1 MTNEQTLQQNWSQ
14 IQHRL
19 REKWCELSQNDF
31 EGVNGDIER
40 LVGVI
45 QQRTQE
51 SRAAIEAYVDQCIA
65 ESRSMANA
73 AAEQARE
80 YYDQASIAAQQ
91 KYDELAA
98 QVQHRMSEMESLI
111 QQKPAQSV
119 AAAFGVGV
127 LAGVTI
133 ALLLKK

>member
-1 MTNEQTLQQNWSQ
+1 MTNEQTLQHNWSQ
-14 IQHRL
+14 IQNRL
-19 REKWCELSQNDF
+19 QEKWRELSQNDF
-31 EGVNGDIER
+31 EGVNGNIDR

-51 SRAAIEAYVDQCIA
+51 SRAAIESYIDEVIT
-65 ESRSMANA
+65 ESRSVADA
-73 AAEQARE
+73 AAENARE
-80 YYDQASIAAQQ
+80 YYDQAAQVAQQ
-91 KYDELAA
+91 KYDELSA
-98 QVQHRMSEMESLI
+98 QFQQRFADMESVI

-119 AAAFGVGV
+119 ATAFGVGL